1 MWIAS
6 CVSVWTAT
14 ICSVLGDSLA
24 DLRVGGQVTALFP
37 FDEGFP
43 LGHAVRA
50 EGDVSELGAGID
62 ERAPKP
68 WHSTST
74 GTPTTFE
81 AAELMRLSIQVRR
94 ASSVRRANPATTR
107 TMIHVRG
114 KSTRLPRESIQTMNA
129 APARHKSP
137 SQCM

>member
-62 ERAPKP
+62 ERAPETLALDLDRDP
-68 WHSTST
+68 HDIR
-74 GTPTTFE
+74 GCG
-81 AAELMRLSIQVRR
+81 AD
-94 ASSVRRANPATTR
+94 ATLDP
-107 TMIHVRG
+107 G
-114 KSTRLPRESIQTMNA
+114 P
-129 APARHKSP
+129 
-137 SQCM
+137 